1 MSTTSN
7 NLNISD
13 ISFSYSTLEEIGVEE
28 EEEKEVETIFNNPF
42 KYYVRYAEEKHEYD
56 NIYKQNRYKYY
67 CKIIYG
73 VVKMLIT
80 EKTLPLITD
89 TLLRIPVFS
98 IGLPLGDKI
107 LYTLFQWIRGD
118 KYIQHVNRTKLMLIY
133 KCIIFDFK
141 I

>member
-1 MSTTSN
+1 
-7 NLNISD
+7 
-13 ISFSYSTLEEIGVEE
+13 
-28 EEEKEVETIFNNPF
+28 
-42 KYYVRYAEEKHEYD
+42 
-56 NIYKQNRYKYY
+56 
-67 CKIIYG
+67 
-73 VVKMLIT
+73 
-80 EKTLPLITD
+80 
-89 TLLRIPVFS
+89 VFS